1 MQCIMNLH
9 NLTTCMYRICGGEE
23 KDRIMSAQEAK
34 YKVVYN
40 WMMEN
45 IRSGQLKMGAR
56 LPSENE
62 LSRQFGLSRQT
73 VRHAI
78 DILEQQKLVTR
89 VRGSGTY
96 VGGEGKGVRQ
106 ERYMNIAVISTY
118 VDSYVFPSV
127 LRGIESVLSKKGYTT
142 QIAFTGNKVSK
153 EQEIL
158 SSLIEKD
165 MIDGLIVEPAKSALP
180 NPNLHFYRQLMER
193 NLPIL
198 CFNCSYP
205 ELGLPLVAMNDIEV
219 GKKAV
224 EYLVRAGHRN
234 IGGLFKCDDG
244 QGQLRYKGFMQGMS
258 EAGLKVKDKS
268 VVWVDTESM
277 ADMERWQDYL
287 FARLEDVTAL
297 VCYNDEAAYI
307 LSGLCGK
314 RGIRIPDQLSLIG
327 VDNSEL
333 STLADVPITSL
344 PYPMEELGKKAAENI
359 VKMIENPCF
368 DGNYL
373 FDSDVIERESVKMC
387 F

>member
-1 MQCIMNLH
+1 MFD
-9 NLTTCMYRICGGEE
+9 GEE

-40 WMMEN
+40 WVMEN
-45 IRSGQLKMGAR
+45 IRGGQLTMGSR

-62 LSRQFGLSRQT
+62 LSQQFGLSRQT

-96 VGGEGKGVRQ
+96 VGGEGKCVRQ

-244 QGQLRYKGFMQGMS
+244 QGRLRYKGFMQGMS

-277 ADMERWQDYL
+277 ADMELWQDYL
-287 FARLEDVTAL
+287 FTRLEDVTAL

-314 RGIRIPDQLSLIG
+314 RGIRIPDRLSLMG

-373 FDSDVIERESVKMC
+373 FDSDVIERESVKMLGC
-387 F
+387 VFDKEEKIG